1 MGIRAFLWIVCIYF
15 LAIACKRVS
24 KKAKYPPCRIG
35 YLISVSNRDTNKSR
49 VPNTFWTPSYEK
61 YVLENGLEVVL
72 HEDKSDPIVSV
83 AIQYHVG
90 SAKEKP
96 GKTGFAHFFEHML
109 FQRSEHLGRNAF
121 FKKIQELGGTF
132 NGSTAMDGT
141 NYYETVP
148 RDALEKVLWMES
160 DRMGF
165 FINTVTQAG
174 LEREID
180 VVSNE
185 KRQGENCPFGQ
196 SYALMLKYFYPEGH
210 PYSWPVIGSIA
221 DLRSATVED
230 VKEFYRTYYGPNNAT
245 LVVAGDFNREK
256 TKELIGKYFGEIPA
270 QEKVEKVKPIP
281 VKLEKTRKLVYED
294 QFTNV
299 AGLDIAFPGVEQYHP
314 DFYPLRMM
322 ALLLSYGK
330 GSPFYK
336 VLVEERKLTSY
347 TNVAASAFELAG
359 QISLSAKAFR
369 GGNLNDIYKGM
380 QEAFRRFETE
390 EIKDSDLE
398 RLKIMQETMMYNV
411 MMALESKTQALAR
424 NNVFGGSPDRSVE
437 ELSKYKAVTK
447 KDIMRVYRQ
456 YVKGRH
462 FVALST
468 VPVGAMDLALSGSEP
483 VNVEQDDYVGQKLA
497 SDGKAIT
504 DDESFEFTP
513 SVIDRSAEPPLMDN
527 KPEMNI
533 PEIWIGQLQNGM
545 KILGMEYTELPVVQ
559 FTIILNSG
567 MLCETADKSGV
578 AMLTAAVMNSGTRMK
593 TAEELEAAFGQL
605 GARATIGASAER
617 MQLTGHCLKKNLP
630 QVVQLIKE
638 MLLEPRWDEEAMEL
652 AKTRMRESIHQS
664 VTTPKTIARNVF
676 RRMIYGPDNVL
687 SRSVW
692 RSEESIHSIQLEDLK
707 EFYAKHISPST
718 ATFCFVGGYSKE
730 EVMSLL
736 RPLENDWSA
745 KDVKETGLNMTY
757 TAPPAKI
764 YFVDYPGAK
773 QSYILLGAPAMPR
786 ISRDYYPAVI
796 VNKMLGA
803 SSNSLLFDVLRL
815 KRGYTYGA
823 YSSFDCG
830 KYLNEF
836 RATSS
841 VQAAYTP
848 EAMLLF
854 RECIADYG
862 NQFTA
867 QTLDKTRDAMF
878 RENAAAFEMPD
889 ARLDILE
896 AIAAYELPAG
906 FMKTQE
912 QMLRDMTP
920 EQAQECIRKWLNYDR
935 MFYVVVGDAET
946 QLDRVKKAGL
956 GEVIVVN
963 KEGVPEK

>member
-15 LAIACKRVS
+15 LAIACKEEKEFS
-24 KKAKYPPCRIG
+24 LP
-35 YLISVSNRDTNKSR
+35 
-49 VPNTFWTPSYEK
+49 YEK

-121 FKKIQELGGTF
+121 FKKIQELGGTC

-347 TNVAASAFELAG
+347 TNVATSAFELAG

-545 KILGMEYTELPVVQ
+545 KILRMEYTELPVVQ

-630 QVVQLIKE
+630 QVVQLIKD

-707 EFYAKHISPST
+707 EFYTKHISPST

>member
-1 MGIRAFLWIVCIYF
+1 
-15 LAIACKRVS
+15 
-24 KKAKYPPCRIG
+24 
-35 YLISVSNRDTNKSR
+35 
-49 VPNTFWTPSYEK
+49 
-61 YVLENGLEVVL
+61 
-72 HEDKSDPIVSV
+72 
-83 AIQYHVG
+83 
-90 SAKEKP
+90 
-96 GKTGFAHFFEHML
+96 
-109 FQRSEHLGRNAF
+109 
-121 FKKIQELGGTF
+121 
-132 NGSTAMDGT
+132 
-141 NYYETVP
+141 
-148 RDALEKVLWMES
+148 
-160 DRMGF
+160 
-165 FINTVTQAG
+165 
-174 LEREID
+174 
-180 VVSNE
+180 
-185 KRQGENCPFGQ
+185 
-196 SYALMLKYFYPEGH
+196 
-210 PYSWPVIGSIA
+210 
-221 DLRSATVED
+221 
-230 VKEFYRTYYGPNNAT
+230 
-245 LVVAGDFNREK
+245 
-256 TKELIGKYFGEIPA
+256 
-270 QEKVEKVKPIP
+270 
-281 VKLEKTRKLVYED
+281 
-294 QFTNV
+294 
-299 AGLDIAFPGVEQYHP
+299 
-314 DFYPLRMM
+314 
-322 ALLLSYGK
+322 
-330 GSPFYK
+330 
-336 VLVEERKLTSY
+336 
-347 TNVAASAFELAG
+347 
-359 QISLSAKAFR
+359 
-369 GGNLNDIYKGM
+369 
-380 QEAFRRFETE
+380 
-390 EIKDSDLE
+390 
-398 RLKIMQETMMYNV
+398 
-411 MMALESKTQALAR
+411 
-424 NNVFGGSPDRSVE
+424 
-437 ELSKYKAVTK
+437 
-447 KDIMRVYRQ
+447 MRVYRQ

-707 EFYAKHISPST
+707 EFYTKHISPST

-867 QTLDKTRDAMF
+867 KTLDKTRDAMF

>member
-15 LAIACKRVS
+15 LAIACKEEKEFS
-24 KKAKYPPCRIG
+24 LP
-35 YLISVSNRDTNKSR
+35 
-49 VPNTFWTPSYEK
+49 YEK

-121 FKKIQELGGTF
+121 FKKIQELGGTC

-347 TNVAASAFELAG
+347 TNVATSAFELAG

-424 NNVFGGSPDRSVE
+424 INVFGGSPDRSVE

-707 EFYAKHISPST
+707 EFYTKHISPST

>member
-15 LAIACKRVS
+15 LAIACKEEKEFS
-24 KKAKYPPCRIG
+24 LP
-35 YLISVSNRDTNKSR
+35 
-49 VPNTFWTPSYEK
+49 YEK

-347 TNVAASAFELAG
+347 TNVATSAFELAG

-707 EFYAKHISPST
+707 EFYTKHISPST

-764 YFVDYPGAK
+764 YFVDYSGAK

-946 QLDRVKKAGL
+946 QLDRVKKADL

>member
-1 MGIRAFLWIVCIYF
+1 VGIRAFLWIVCIYF
-15 LAIACKRVS
+15 LAIACKEEKEFS
-24 KKAKYPPCRIG
+24 LP
-35 YLISVSNRDTNKSR
+35 
-49 VPNTFWTPSYEK
+49 YEK

-347 TNVAASAFELAG
+347 TNVATSAFELAG

-545 KILGMEYTELPVVQ
+545 KILRMEYTELPVVQ

-664 VTTPKTIARNVF
+664 VTTPKTIVRNVF

-707 EFYAKHISPST
+707 EFYTKHISPST

>member
-1 MGIRAFLWIVCIYF
+1 
-15 LAIACKRVS
+15 
-24 KKAKYPPCRIG
+24 
-35 YLISVSNRDTNKSR
+35 
-49 VPNTFWTPSYEK
+49 
-61 YVLENGLEVVL
+61 
-72 HEDKSDPIVSV
+72 
-83 AIQYHVG
+83 
-90 SAKEKP
+90 
-96 GKTGFAHFFEHML
+96 
-109 FQRSEHLGRNAF
+109 
-121 FKKIQELGGTF
+121 
-132 NGSTAMDGT
+132 MDGT

-160 DRMGF
+160 DRMVF

-347 TNVAASAFELAG
+347 TNVATSAFELAG

-707 EFYAKHISPST
+707 EFYTKHISPST

>member
-15 LAIACKRVS
+15 LAIACKEEKEFS
-24 KKAKYPPCRIG
+24 LP
-35 YLISVSNRDTNKSR
+35 
-49 VPNTFWTPSYEK
+49 YEK

-121 FKKIQELGGTF
+121 FKKIQELGGTC

-281 VKLEKTRKLVYED
+281 VKLEKTRKLVYEA

-347 TNVAASAFELAG
+347 TNVATSAFELAG

-707 EFYAKHISPST
+707 EFYTKHISPST

>member
-1 MGIRAFLWIVCIYF
+1 M
-15 LAIACKRVS
+15 
-24 KKAKYPPCRIG
+24 
-35 YLISVSNRDTNKSR
+35 
-49 VPNTFWTPSYEK
+49 
-61 YVLENGLEVVL
+61 LENGLEVVL

-347 TNVAASAFELAG
+347 TNVATSAFELAG

-664 VTTPKTIARNVF
+664 VTTPKTIVQNVF
-676 RRMIYGPDNVL
+676 RTMIYGPDNVL

-707 EFYAKHISPST
+707 EFYTKHISPST

>member
-15 LAIACKRVS
+15 LAIACKEEKEFS
-24 KKAKYPPCRIG
+24 LP
-35 YLISVSNRDTNKSR
+35 
-49 VPNTFWTPSYEK
+49 YEK

-347 TNVAASAFELAG
+347 TNVATSAFELAG

-707 EFYAKHISPST
+707 EFYTKHISPST

-854 RECIADYG
+854 RECIADYR

>member
-15 LAIACKRVS
+15 LAIACKEEKEFS
-24 KKAKYPPCRIG
+24 LP
-35 YLISVSNRDTNKSR
+35 
-49 VPNTFWTPSYEK
+49 YEK

-121 FKKIQELGGTF
+121 FKKIQELGGTC

-347 TNVAASAFELAG
+347 TNVATSAFELAG

-424 NNVFGGSPDRSVE
+424 NNVF
-437 ELSKYKAVTK
+437 
-447 KDIMRVYRQ
+447 
-456 YVKGRH
+456 
-462 FVALST
+462 
-468 VPVGAMDLALSGSEP
+468 
-483 VNVEQDDYVGQKLA
+483 
-497 SDGKAIT
+497 
-504 DDESFEFTP
+504 
-513 SVIDRSAEPPLMDN
+513 
-527 KPEMNI
+527 
-533 PEIWIGQLQNGM
+533 
-545 KILGMEYTELPVVQ
+545 
-559 FTIILNSG
+559 
-567 MLCETADKSGV
+567 
-578 AMLTAAVMNSGTRMK
+578 
-593 TAEELEAAFGQL
+593 
-605 GARATIGASAER
+605 
-617 MQLTGHCLKKNLP
+617 
-630 QVVQLIKE
+630 
-638 MLLEPRWDEEAMEL
+638 
-652 AKTRMRESIHQS
+652 
-664 VTTPKTIARNVF
+664 
-676 RRMIYGPDNVL
+676 
-687 SRSVW
+687 
-692 RSEESIHSIQLEDLK
+692 
-707 EFYAKHISPST
+707 
-718 ATFCFVGGYSKE
+718 
-730 EVMSLL
+730 
-736 RPLENDWSA
+736 
-745 KDVKETGLNMTY
+745 
-757 TAPPAKI
+757 
-764 YFVDYPGAK
+764 
-773 QSYILLGAPAMPR
+773 
-786 ISRDYYPAVI
+786 
-796 VNKMLGA
+796 
-803 SSNSLLFDVLRL
+803 
-815 KRGYTYGA
+815 
-823 YSSFDCG
+823 
-830 KYLNEF
+830 
-836 RATSS
+836 
-841 VQAAYTP
+841 
-848 EAMLLF
+848 
-854 RECIADYG
+854 
-862 NQFTA
+862 
-867 QTLDKTRDAMF
+867 
-878 RENAAAFEMPD
+878 
-889 ARLDILE
+889 
-896 AIAAYELPAG
+896 
-906 FMKTQE
+906 
-912 QMLRDMTP
+912 
-920 EQAQECIRKWLNYDR
+920 
-935 MFYVVVGDAET
+935 
-946 QLDRVKKAGL
+946 
-956 GEVIVVN
+956 
-963 KEGVPEK
+963 

>member
-15 LAIACKRVS
+15 LAIACKEEKEFS
-24 KKAKYPPCRIG
+24 LP
-35 YLISVSNRDTNKSR
+35 
-49 VPNTFWTPSYEK
+49 YEK

-121 FKKIQELGGTF
+121 FKKIQELGGTC

-347 TNVAASAFELAG
+347 TNVATSAFELAG

-630 QVVQLIKE
+630 QVVQL
-638 MLLEPRWDEEAMEL
+638 EPRWDEEAMEL

-707 EFYAKHISPST
+707 EFYTKHISPST

>member
-15 LAIACKRVS
+15 LAIACKEEKEFS
-24 KKAKYPPCRIG
+24 LP
-35 YLISVSNRDTNKSR
+35 
-49 VPNTFWTPSYEK
+49 YEK

-121 FKKIQELGGTF
+121 FKKIQELGGTC

-347 TNVAASAFELAG
+347 TNVATSAFELAG

-424 NNVFGGSPDRSVE
+424 NNVFGGSTDRSVE

-707 EFYAKHISPST
+707 EFYTKHISPST

>member
-1 MGIRAFLWIVCIYF
+1 
-15 LAIACKRVS
+15 
-24 KKAKYPPCRIG
+24 
-35 YLISVSNRDTNKSR
+35 
-49 VPNTFWTPSYEK
+49 
-61 YVLENGLEVVL
+61 
-72 HEDKSDPIVSV
+72 
-83 AIQYHVG
+83 
-90 SAKEKP
+90 
-96 GKTGFAHFFEHML
+96 
-109 FQRSEHLGRNAF
+109 
-121 FKKIQELGGTF
+121 
-132 NGSTAMDGT
+132 MDG
-141 NYYETVP
+141 VGP
-148 RDALEKVLWMES
+148 D
-160 DRMGF
+160 GF
-165 FINTVTQAG
+165 FYQYG
-174 LEREID
+174 HLEREID

-347 TNVAASAFELAG
+347 TNVATSAFELAG

-707 EFYAKHISPST
+707 EFYTKHISPST

>member
-1 MGIRAFLWIVCIYF
+1 MFFCNGKIILFTEINNS
-15 LAIACKRVS
+15 KRG
-24 KKAKYPPCRIG
+24 YP
-35 YLISVSNRDTNKSR
+35 
-49 VPNTFWTPSYEK
+49 TFWTAPYEK

>member
-15 LAIACKRVS
+15 LAIACKEEKEFS
-24 KKAKYPPCRIG
+24 LP
-35 YLISVSNRDTNKSR
+35 
-49 VPNTFWTPSYEK
+49 YEK

-347 TNVAASAFELAG
+347 TNVATSAFELAG

-462 FVALST
+462 FVALRT

-707 EFYAKHISPST
+707 EFYTKHISPST

>member
-15 LAIACKRVS
+15 LAIACKEEKEFS
-24 KKAKYPPCRIG
+24 LP
-35 YLISVSNRDTNKSR
+35 
-49 VPNTFWTPSYEK
+49 YEK

-121 FKKIQELGGTF
+121 FKKIQELGGTC

-347 TNVAASAFELAG
+347 TNVATSAFELAG

-707 EFYAKHISPST
+707 EFYTKHISPST

-841 VQAAYTP
+841 VQAAYTL

>member
-15 LAIACKRVS
+15 LAIACKEEKEFS
-24 KKAKYPPCRIG
+24 LP
-35 YLISVSNRDTNKSR
+35 
-49 VPNTFWTPSYEK
+49 YEK

-121 FKKIQELGGTF
+121 FKKIQELGGTC

-347 TNVAASAFELAG
+347 TNVATSAFELAG

-707 EFYAKHISPST
+707 EFYTKHISPST

-764 YFVDYPGAK
+764 YFVDYSGAK

>member
-1 MGIRAFLWIVCIYF
+1 
-15 LAIACKRVS
+15 
-24 KKAKYPPCRIG
+24 
-35 YLISVSNRDTNKSR
+35 
-49 VPNTFWTPSYEK
+49 
-61 YVLENGLEVVL
+61 
-72 HEDKSDPIVSV
+72 
-83 AIQYHVG
+83 
-90 SAKEKP
+90 
-96 GKTGFAHFFEHML
+96 
-109 FQRSEHLGRNAF
+109 
-121 FKKIQELGGTF
+121 
-132 NGSTAMDGT
+132 MDGT

-347 TNVAASAFELAG
+347 TNVATSAFELAG

-707 EFYAKHISPST
+707 EFYTKHISPST

-764 YFVDYPGAK
+764 YFVDYSGAK

-854 RECIADYG
+854 RECIA
-862 NQFTA
+862 
-867 QTLDKTRDAMF
+867 
-878 RENAAAFEMPD
+878 
-889 ARLDILE
+889 RLDILE

-946 QLDRVKKAGL
+946 QLDRVKKADL

>member
-1 MGIRAFLWIVCIYF
+1 MDRIYF
-15 LAIACKRVS
+15 LAIACKEEKEFS
-24 KKAKYPPCRIG
+24 LP
-35 YLISVSNRDTNKSR
+35 
-49 VPNTFWTPSYEK
+49 YEK

-121 FKKIQELGGTF
+121 FKKIQELGGTC

-347 TNVAASAFELAG
+347 TNVATSAFELAG

-707 EFYAKHISPST
+707 EFYTKHISPST

>member
-1 MGIRAFLWIVCIYF
+1 
-15 LAIACKRVS
+15 
-24 KKAKYPPCRIG
+24 
-35 YLISVSNRDTNKSR
+35 
-49 VPNTFWTPSYEK
+49 
-61 YVLENGLEVVL
+61 
-72 HEDKSDPIVSV
+72 
-83 AIQYHVG
+83 
-90 SAKEKP
+90 
-96 GKTGFAHFFEHML
+96 
-109 FQRSEHLGRNAF
+109 
-121 FKKIQELGGTF
+121 
-132 NGSTAMDGT
+132 MDGT

-347 TNVAASAFELAG
+347 TNVATSAFELAG

-707 EFYAKHISPST
+707 EFYTKHISPST

-764 YFVDYPGAK
+764 YFVDYSGAK

-836 RATSS
+836 RVTSS

>member
-1 MGIRAFLWIVCIYF
+1 
-15 LAIACKRVS
+15 
-24 KKAKYPPCRIG
+24 
-35 YLISVSNRDTNKSR
+35 
-49 VPNTFWTPSYEK
+49 
-61 YVLENGLEVVL
+61 
-72 HEDKSDPIVSV
+72 
-83 AIQYHVG
+83 
-90 SAKEKP
+90 
-96 GKTGFAHFFEHML
+96 
-109 FQRSEHLGRNAF
+109 
-121 FKKIQELGGTF
+121 
-132 NGSTAMDGT
+132 
-141 NYYETVP
+141 
-148 RDALEKVLWMES
+148 
-160 DRMGF
+160 
-165 FINTVTQAG
+165 
-174 LEREID
+174 
-180 VVSNE
+180 
-185 KRQGENCPFGQ
+185 
-196 SYALMLKYFYPEGH
+196 
-210 PYSWPVIGSIA
+210 
-221 DLRSATVED
+221 
-230 VKEFYRTYYGPNNAT
+230 
-245 LVVAGDFNREK
+245 
-256 TKELIGKYFGEIPA
+256 
-270 QEKVEKVKPIP
+270 
-281 VKLEKTRKLVYED
+281 
-294 QFTNV
+294 
-299 AGLDIAFPGVEQYHP
+299 
-314 DFYPLRMM
+314 
-322 ALLLSYGK
+322 
-330 GSPFYK
+330 
-336 VLVEERKLTSY
+336 
-347 TNVAASAFELAG
+347 
-359 QISLSAKAFR
+359 
-369 GGNLNDIYKGM
+369 
-380 QEAFRRFETE
+380 
-390 EIKDSDLE
+390 
-398 RLKIMQETMMYNV
+398 
-411 MMALESKTQALAR
+411 
-424 NNVFGGSPDRSVE
+424 
-437 ELSKYKAVTK
+437 
-447 KDIMRVYRQ
+447 
-456 YVKGRH
+456 
-462 FVALST
+462 
-468 VPVGAMDLALSGSEP
+468 
-483 VNVEQDDYVGQKLA
+483 
-497 SDGKAIT
+497 
-504 DDESFEFTP
+504 
-513 SVIDRSAEPPLMDN
+513 
-527 KPEMNI
+527 
-533 PEIWIGQLQNGM
+533 
-545 KILGMEYTELPVVQ
+545 
-559 FTIILNSG
+559 
-567 MLCETADKSGV
+567 
-578 AMLTAAVMNSGTRMK
+578 MLTAAVMNSGTRMK

-617 MQLTGHCLKKNLP
+617 MQLTGYCLKKNLP

-707 EFYAKHISPST
+707 EFYTKHISPST

>member
-1 MGIRAFLWIVCIYF
+1 
-15 LAIACKRVS
+15 
-24 KKAKYPPCRIG
+24 
-35 YLISVSNRDTNKSR
+35 
-49 VPNTFWTPSYEK
+49 
-61 YVLENGLEVVL
+61 
-72 HEDKSDPIVSV
+72 
-83 AIQYHVG
+83 
-90 SAKEKP
+90 
-96 GKTGFAHFFEHML
+96 
-109 FQRSEHLGRNAF
+109 
-121 FKKIQELGGTF
+121 
-132 NGSTAMDGT
+132 MDGT

-347 TNVAASAFELAG
+347 TNVATSAFELAG

-707 EFYAKHISPST
+707 EFYTKHISPST

-764 YFVDYPGAK
+764 YFVDYSGAK

-963 KEGVPEK
+963 KEGVPEKLI

>member
-15 LAIACKRVS
+15 LAIACKEEKEFS
-24 KKAKYPPCRIG
+24 LP
-35 YLISVSNRDTNKSR
+35 
-49 VPNTFWTPSYEK
+49 YEK

-121 FKKIQELGGTF
+121 FKKIQELGGTC

-347 TNVAASAFELAG
+347 TNVATSAFELAG

-707 EFYAKHISPST
+707 EFYTKHISPST

-841 VQAAYTP
+841 VQVAYTP

>member
-1 MGIRAFLWIVCIYF
+1 MGIRAFLWIVGIYF
-15 LAIACKRVS
+15 LAIACKEEKEFS
-24 KKAKYPPCRIG
+24 LP
-35 YLISVSNRDTNKSR
+35 
-49 VPNTFWTPSYEK
+49 YEK

-347 TNVAASAFELAG
+347 TNVATSAFELAG

-707 EFYAKHISPST
+707 EFYTKHISPST

>member
-1 MGIRAFLWIVCIYF
+1 
-15 LAIACKRVS
+15 
-24 KKAKYPPCRIG
+24 
-35 YLISVSNRDTNKSR
+35 
-49 VPNTFWTPSYEK
+49 
-61 YVLENGLEVVL
+61 
-72 HEDKSDPIVSV
+72 
-83 AIQYHVG
+83 
-90 SAKEKP
+90 
-96 GKTGFAHFFEHML
+96 
-109 FQRSEHLGRNAF
+109 
-121 FKKIQELGGTF
+121 
-132 NGSTAMDGT
+132 MDGT

-347 TNVAASAFELAG
+347 TNVATSAFELAG

-692 RSEESIHSIQLEDLK
+692 RSEESIH
-707 EFYAKHISPST
+707 YTKHLSPST

>member
-1 MGIRAFLWIVCIYF
+1 M
-15 LAIACKRVS
+15 
-24 KKAKYPPCRIG
+24 
-35 YLISVSNRDTNKSR
+35 
-49 VPNTFWTPSYEK
+49 
-61 YVLENGLEVVL
+61 
-72 HEDKSDPIVSV
+72 
-83 AIQYHVG
+83 
-90 SAKEKP
+90 
-96 GKTGFAHFFEHML
+96 
-109 FQRSEHLGRNAF
+109 
-121 FKKIQELGGTF
+121 
-132 NGSTAMDGT
+132 
-141 NYYETVP
+141 
-148 RDALEKVLWMES
+148 
-160 DRMGF
+160 
-165 FINTVTQAG
+165 
-174 LEREID
+174 
-180 VVSNE
+180 
-185 KRQGENCPFGQ
+185 
-196 SYALMLKYFYPEGH
+196 
-210 PYSWPVIGSIA
+210 IGSIA

-347 TNVAASAFELAG
+347 TNVATSAFELAG

-617 MQLTGHCLKKNLP
+617 MQLTGYCLKKNLP

-707 EFYAKHISPST
+707 EFYTKHISPST

>member
-1 MGIRAFLWIVCIYF
+1 
-15 LAIACKRVS
+15 
-24 KKAKYPPCRIG
+24 
-35 YLISVSNRDTNKSR
+35 
-49 VPNTFWTPSYEK
+49 
-61 YVLENGLEVVL
+61 
-72 HEDKSDPIVSV
+72 
-83 AIQYHVG
+83 
-90 SAKEKP
+90 
-96 GKTGFAHFFEHML
+96 
-109 FQRSEHLGRNAF
+109 
-121 FKKIQELGGTF
+121 
-132 NGSTAMDGT
+132 MDGT

-185 KRQGENCPFGQ
+185 KRQ
-196 SYALMLKYFYPEGH
+196 GH

-347 TNVAASAFELAG
+347 TNVATSAFELAG

-707 EFYAKHISPST
+707 EFYTKHISPST

>member
-1 MGIRAFLWIVCIYF
+1 M
-15 LAIACKRVS
+15 
-24 KKAKYPPCRIG
+24 
-35 YLISVSNRDTNKSR
+35 
-49 VPNTFWTPSYEK
+49 
-61 YVLENGLEVVL
+61 LENGLEVVL

-121 FKKIQELGGTF
+121 FKKIQELGGTC

-347 TNVAASAFELAG
+347 TNVATSAFELAG

-707 EFYAKHISPST
+707 EFYTKHISPST

>member
-15 LAIACKRVS
+15 LAIACKEEKEFS
-24 KKAKYPPCRIG
+24 LP
-35 YLISVSNRDTNKSR
+35 
-49 VPNTFWTPSYEK
+49 YEK

-121 FKKIQELGGTF
+121 FKKIQELGGTC

-336 VLVEERKLTSY
+336 VLVEERKLPSY
-347 TNVAASAFELAG
+347 TNVATSAFELAG

-707 EFYAKHISPST
+707 EFYTKHISPST

>member
-15 LAIACKRVS
+15 LAIACKEEKEFS
-24 KKAKYPPCRIG
+24 LP
-35 YLISVSNRDTNKSR
+35 
-49 VPNTFWTPSYEK
+49 YEK

-121 FKKIQELGGTF
+121 FKKIQELGGTC

-347 TNVAASAFELAG
+347 TNVATSAFELAG

-707 EFYAKHISPST
+707 EFYTKHISPST

-764 YFVDYPGAK
+764 YFVDYLGAK

>member
-15 LAIACKRVS
+15 LAIACKEEKEFS
-24 KKAKYPPCRIG
+24 LP
-35 YLISVSNRDTNKSR
+35 
-49 VPNTFWTPSYEK
+49 YEK

-72 HEDKSDPIVSV
+72 HEHKSDPIVSV

-121 FKKIQELGGTF
+121 FKKIQELGGTC

-347 TNVAASAFELAG
+347 TNVATSAFELAG

-707 EFYAKHISPST
+707 EFYTKHISPST

>member
-1 MGIRAFLWIVCIYF
+1 
-15 LAIACKRVS
+15 
-24 KKAKYPPCRIG
+24 
-35 YLISVSNRDTNKSR
+35 
-49 VPNTFWTPSYEK
+49 
-61 YVLENGLEVVL
+61 
-72 HEDKSDPIVSV
+72 
-83 AIQYHVG
+83 
-90 SAKEKP
+90 
-96 GKTGFAHFFEHML
+96 
-109 FQRSEHLGRNAF
+109 
-121 FKKIQELGGTF
+121 
-132 NGSTAMDGT
+132 MDGT

-347 TNVAASAFELAG
+347 TNVATSAFELAG

-707 EFYAKHISPST
+707 EFYTKHISPST

-963 KEGVPEK
+963 KEGVTEK

>member
-15 LAIACKRVS
+15 LAIACKEEKEFS
-24 KKAKYPPCRIG
+24 LP
-35 YLISVSNRDTNKSR
+35 
-49 VPNTFWTPSYEK
+49 YEK

-121 FKKIQELGGTF
+121 FKKIRELGGTC

-347 TNVAASAFELAG
+347 TNVATSAFELAG

-707 EFYAKHISPST
+707 EFYTKHISPST

>member
-1 MGIRAFLWIVCIYF
+1 MVL
-15 LAIACKRVS
+15 
-24 KKAKYPPCRIG
+24 KKGTA
-35 YLISVSNRDTNKSR
+35 
-49 VPNTFWTPSYEK
+49 
-61 YVLENGLEVVL
+61 
-72 HEDKSDPIVSV
+72 
-83 AIQYHVG
+83 
-90 SAKEKP
+90 
-96 GKTGFAHFFEHML
+96 FFED
-109 FQRSEHLGRNAF
+109 F
-121 FKKIQELGGTF
+121 FKKIQELGGTC

-347 TNVAASAFELAG
+347 TNVATSAFELAG

-707 EFYAKHISPST
+707 EFYTKHISPST

>member
-15 LAIACKRVS
+15 LAIACKEEKEFS
-24 KKAKYPPCRIG
+24 LP
-35 YLISVSNRDTNKSR
+35 
-49 VPNTFWTPSYEK
+49 YEK

-90 SAKEKP
+90 SEKEKP

-121 FKKIQELGGTF
+121 FKKIQELGGTC

-347 TNVAASAFELAG
+347 TNVATSAFELAG

-707 EFYAKHISPST
+707 EFYTKHISPST

>member
-1 MGIRAFLWIVCIYF
+1 M
-15 LAIACKRVS
+15 AIACKEEKEFS
-24 KKAKYPPCRIG
+24 LP
-35 YLISVSNRDTNKSR
+35 
-49 VPNTFWTPSYEK
+49 YEK

-121 FKKIQELGGTF
+121 FKKIQELGGTC

-347 TNVAASAFELAG
+347 TNVATSAFELAG

-707 EFYAKHISPST
+707 EFYTKHISPST

>member
-15 LAIACKRVS
+15 LAIACKEEKEFS
-24 KKAKYPPCRIG
+24 LP
-35 YLISVSNRDTNKSR
+35 
-49 VPNTFWTPSYEK
+49 YEK

-347 TNVAASAFELAG
+347 TNVATSAFELAG

-707 EFYAKHISPST
+707 EFYTKHISPST

-836 RATSS
+836 RTTSS

>member
-1 MGIRAFLWIVCIYF
+1 
-15 LAIACKRVS
+15 
-24 KKAKYPPCRIG
+24 
-35 YLISVSNRDTNKSR
+35 
-49 VPNTFWTPSYEK
+49 
-61 YVLENGLEVVL
+61 
-72 HEDKSDPIVSV
+72 
-83 AIQYHVG
+83 
-90 SAKEKP
+90 
-96 GKTGFAHFFEHML
+96 
-109 FQRSEHLGRNAF
+109 
-121 FKKIQELGGTF
+121 
-132 NGSTAMDGT
+132 MDGT

-347 TNVAASAFELAG
+347 TNVATSAFELAG

-707 EFYAKHISPST
+707 EFYTKHISPST

-764 YFVDYPGAK
+764 YFVDYSGAK

-830 KYLNEF
+830 KYLNGF

-848 EAMLLF
+848 
-854 RECIADYG
+854 ECIADYG

-946 QLDRVKKAGL
+946 QLDRVKKADL

>member
-1 MGIRAFLWIVCIYF
+1 
-15 LAIACKRVS
+15 
-24 KKAKYPPCRIG
+24 
-35 YLISVSNRDTNKSR
+35 
-49 VPNTFWTPSYEK
+49 
-61 YVLENGLEVVL
+61 
-72 HEDKSDPIVSV
+72 
-83 AIQYHVG
+83 
-90 SAKEKP
+90 
-96 GKTGFAHFFEHML
+96 
-109 FQRSEHLGRNAF
+109 
-121 FKKIQELGGTF
+121 
-132 NGSTAMDGT
+132 MDGT

-347 TNVAASAFELAG
+347 TNVATSAFELAG

-398 RLKIMQETMMYNV
+398 RLKIMQETMMYNM

-707 EFYAKHISPST
+707 EFYTKHISPST